1 MNRVIPF
8 LLTLLAA
15 SSAPGGEI
23 VLDPSATYGAK
34 YHLAVPMRAPQVREV
49 VLTANGL
56 HLLWSDGP
64 ATQTAVAVTSFGRE
78 MLQAKTTRIPEGD
91 IYGLAADDKG
101 NLWVHQYDRARKK
114 GLLLR
119 CSADRGSC
127 APEATL
133 PNPKLPRLLAWHG
146 GRLVAVLRE
155 GTVMAYRAHS
165 AQAEGWLR
173 IERLRDPRIH
183 PMKDGRFAAIDQYTG
198 TFQVLPQD
206 SSAPAEI
213 SLRTQALQKALNA
226 NAAAGLPESNRHH
239 GGPITVF
246 ATALSEDGKA
256 YLALSPFNRGE
267 GAQIVEVRIADGSV
281 REFRGRLH
289 RTPDG
294 EWASPVRIAVRGNR
308 LYLVSWNGEIAVY
321 EL

>member
-1 MNRVIPF
+1 MGFICCGP
-8 LLTLLAA
+8 
-15 SSAPGGEI
+15 
-23 VLDPSATYGAK
+23 
-34 YHLAVPMRAPQVREV
+34 
-49 VLTANGL
+49 TARR
-56 HLLWSDGP
+56 
-64 ATQTAVAVTSFGRE
+64 TAVAVTSFNQE

-91 IYGLAADDKG
+91 IDGLAADDKG
-101 NLWVHQYDRARKK
+101 NFWVHQYDRARKQ

-155 GTVMAYRAHS
+155 GTVMAYGAHS
-165 AQAEGWLR
+165 AQAEG
-173 IERLRDPRIH
+173 RLRVEDQRDLDIH
-183 PMKDGRFAAIDQYTG
+183 PMKDGRFAAIDRYRG

-213 SLRTQALQKALNA
+213 SLRTPAIQKALNA
-226 NAAAGLPESNRHH
+226 NAAAAAGLPESNRNH

-246 ATALSEDGKA
+246 ATALSEDGRA
-256 YLALSPFNRGE
+256 YLALSPFRRGE
-267 GAQIVEVRIADGSV
+267 GAQILEVRIADGSV
-281 REFRGRLH
+281 REFRCRLH

-294 EWASPVRIAVRGNR
+294 EWASPVRRR
-308 LYLVSWNGEIAVY
+308 NGSPAPDPHSG
-321 EL
+321 